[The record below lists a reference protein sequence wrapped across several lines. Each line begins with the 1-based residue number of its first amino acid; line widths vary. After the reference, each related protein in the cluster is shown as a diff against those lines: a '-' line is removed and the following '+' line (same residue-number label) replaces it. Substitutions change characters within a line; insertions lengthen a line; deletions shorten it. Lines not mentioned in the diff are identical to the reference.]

1 MKHTF
6 LICMVVLLA
15 ACSAPKEVLYL
26 QDISLIKEEAI
37 DKLTDLFN
45 GDISGVTDRI
55 DAMSNLAREYKSF
68 AGISDGV
75 SGTTKFIIETEGI
88 DD

>member
-1 MKHTF
+1 M
-6 LICMVVLLA
+6 
-15 ACSAPKEVLYL
+15 
-26 QDISLIKEEAI
+26 
-37 DKLTDLFN
+37 LFRSN

-55 DAMSNLAREYKSF
+55 DAMTNLAKEYKSF